1 MSAVLDVQVWADLV
15 CPWCYI
21 ADRRLAAAIAAFDGE
36 VAVRHR
42 AYELDPGM
50 PPGERV
56 PVADYLGHKYGGG
69 LEAGLAMTERVA
81 AVAAAD
87 GLTLDFSR
95 AVKSNTFDAHRLL
108 ALAATLDPAL
118 TTTLRE
124 SLYAAHFR
132 QGLALDDHAV
142 LKDLASSAGLG
153 DKQIAALLDSDDFAD
168 EVRGDEAHARAL
180 GVTGVPFTVADN
192 RLAVSG
198 AQPAEVYAALLTQA
212 ASTSGAS
219 EPDPE
224 PDPETDK

>member
-21 ADRRLAAAIAAFDGE
+21 ADRRLAAAIAAFDGD

-50 PPGERV
+50 PRGERV
-56 PVADYLGHKYGGG
+56 PVADYLGRKYGGG

-81 AVAAAD
+81 AVAATD
-87 GLTLDFSR
+87 GLALDFPR

-108 ALAATLDPAL
+108 ALAARVDPTV

-132 QGLALDDHAV
+132 HGRALDDHGV
-142 LKDLASSAGLG
+142 LTDLATSAGLG
-153 DKQIAALLDSDDFAD
+153 DKRIADVLSGDEFTDD
-168 EVRGDEAHARAL
+168 VRADEAHARAL

-198 AQPAEVYAALLTQA
+198 AQPGEVYAALLTQA
-212 ASTSGAS
+212 AAAGQSN
-219 EPDPE
+219 P
-224 PDPETDK
+224 